1 MKLKYMN
8 VVGGFLIA
16 ASVAVLL
23 LHEPV
28 KLEKENILHTVQPGE
43 TVWTI
48 CGHYASKWDNV
59 NEMSSWALSENRIV
73 NAGLLQPGRVIV
85 VRRSVEVKE

>member
-8 VVGGFLIA
+8 VVGGLLIA
-16 ASVAVLL
+16 VSAATLM

-48 CGHYASKWDNV
+48 CGHYASEWDNV

>member
-1 MKLKYMN
+1 MKMN
-8 VVGGFLIA
+8 IVGKFLIV
-16 ASVAVLL
+16 ASVALL
-23 LHEPV
+23 ILYEPV
-28 KLEKENILHTVQPGE
+28 KLGKENILHTVQPGE

-48 CGHYASKWDNV
+48 CEKYASKWDNV
-59 NEMSSWALSENRIV
+59 NEMSSWSLSENHIT